1 MGYRLRT
8 LRYALLLSVLF
19 AIAALPGFWSHQT
32 PGSSFGPAIAWAGG
46 TPDETLNPPPTPPT
60 SGGGKK
66 SSNDYGYVIGS
77 TDGSGDAAALQA
89 TTERPSRWSL
99 FWLIVRSTVLR
110 I

>member
-1 MGYRLRT
+1 MGHRLRS
-8 LRYALLLSVLF
+8 LRYALLLSGLF
-19 AIAALPGFWSHQT
+19 AIAALPGLWSDQT

-66 SSNDYGYVIGS
+66 SSTDYGYATGS
-77 TDGSGDAAALQA
+77 TEVATDAASVQS
-89 TTERPSRWSL
+89 TTDRPSRWSL
-99 FWLIVRSTVLR
+99 FWLVIRSTVLR